1 MGRMGAE
8 PIGTDDHVLSMGS
21 SAIRD
26 VEASSH
32 LPSWP
37 FCRRSPFL
45 ELFPLLGE
53 INSSTIFF

>member
-1 MGRMGAE
+1 MGRVAAE

-26 VEASSH
+26 VEVSSH
-32 LPSWP
+32 LPSWL
-37 FCRRSPFL
+37 FGHHSQFL
-45 ELFPLLGE
+45 ELFPLLGK